1 MKSEVLQTIEKAIC
15 SFNEYFEY
23 CFSLNNVMIRF
34 FTAENGKEVYEEFAA
49 KYGFPHEEVTKES
62 FVTVGGEA
70 FAFGFY
76 EGQEVDGIMLREEVP
91 LLELYHI
98 VLHELSHIYCM
109 REEIEGGHYFK
120 RFCAGNPTTREEIIA
135 DGTMNAGYAV
145 WREFI
150 AEYFAQAVDPETDTI
165 YHLYELEYSIG
176 DITDNIT
183 AGNPNAKEDMSNV
196 LLSIMLTQEA
206 LFDEWEDIEI
216 ILKDIQFPFIRTAKD
231 IWTHLQTESYYKI
244 TPEFIS
250 KFGDDY
256 LFDLSE
262 NSLHLFNY

>member
-15 SFNEYFEY
+15 SFNKYFEY

-49 KYGFPHEEVTKES
+49 KYGFQHEEVTKES

-70 FAFGFY
+70 FAFGY
-76 EGQEVDGIMLREEVP
+76 HEGQEVDGIMLREEVP

-165 YHLYELEYSIG
+165 YHLYEL
-176 DITDNIT
+176 DNM
-183 AGNPNAKEDMSNV
+183 K
-196 LLSIMLTQEA
+196 
-206 LFDEWEDIEI
+206 
-216 ILKDIQFPFIRTAKD
+216 
-231 IWTHLQTESYYKI
+231 
-244 TPEFIS
+244 
-250 KFGDDY
+250 
-256 LFDLSE
+256 
-262 NSLHLFNY
+262 